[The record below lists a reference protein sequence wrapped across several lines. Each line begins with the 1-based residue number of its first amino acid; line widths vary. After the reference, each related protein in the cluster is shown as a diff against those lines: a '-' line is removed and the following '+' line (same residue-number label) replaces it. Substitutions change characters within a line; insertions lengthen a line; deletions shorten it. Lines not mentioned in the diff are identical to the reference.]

1 MIMDT
6 HRKQKLLIIETRW
19 MLDITWTDNNH
30 IQIKIIVQ
38 IKPMSGTSSNVQ
50 KRMENMHINSRLK
63 QSAYALTA
71 TYLNLV
77 LTDFSDG
84 SLATCQYKEPLK
96 KNNFQKFN
104 LRISKQSETRL
115 PKKNTRTVGNFK
127 QANKN
132 GAKLV

>member
-1 MIMDT
+1 MDT
-6 HRKQKLLIIETRW
+6 RRKQKLLNIETRW

-38 IKPMSGTSSNVQ
+38 IKPTSGTSSNVQ

-115 PKKNTRTVGNFK
+115 PKKNTRTIGNFK
-127 QANKN
+127 YANKN

>member
-1 MIMDT
+1 MDRQQSHT
-6 HRKQKLLIIETRW
+6 NK
-19 MLDITWTDNNH
+19 
-30 IQIKIIVQ
+30 KIIVQ
-38 IKPMSGTSSNVQ
+38 IKPISGTSSNVQ

-96 KNNFQKFN
+96 RIIFKNS
-104 LRISKQSETRL
+104 I
-115 PKKNTRTVGNFK
+115 
-127 QANKN
+127 
-132 GAKLV
+132 

>member
-1 MIMDT
+1 
-6 HRKQKLLIIETRW
+6 
-19 MLDITWTDNNH
+19 
-30 IQIKIIVQ
+30 
-38 IKPMSGTSSNVQ
+38 
-50 KRMENMHINSRLK
+50 MHTNLRLK

-84 SLATCQYKEPLK
+84 SLATCQYKEPVK

-115 PKKNTRTVGNFK
+115 PKKNTGTIGNCK
-127 QANKN
+127 YANKN

>member
-1 MIMDT
+1 MDT
-6 HRKQKLLIIETRW
+6 RRKQKLLNIETRW

-38 IKPMSGTSSNVQ
+38 IKPISGTSSNVQ

-115 PKKNTRTVGNFK
+115 PKKNTRTIGNFK
-127 QANKN
+127 YANKN